1 MDEQSNQQ
9 GQSQQGFFDGN
20 PRQMFVFGLVSGIAA
35 VLLTNNFLGLSYA
48 APDGNNDNNAAA
60 IVDNN
65 GETGVPTTATTT
77 KLSQAVSDDDHVRGD
92 LDSAKVVMVEYSDFQ
107 CPYCERHHPTLEQ
120 VFDQYGEDIA
130 WVYRHFPLSFHPNA
144 EPAALAS
151 ECADEQGKFW
161 EFADA
166 MFEGQTGN
174 LDGSA
179 ATASA
184 FFVATAEDLGLNIS
198 KFNSCVSS
206 NKYQDKVDADS
217 ASGRASGVN
226 GTPATFINGVMV
238 TGSTGKSVGAAPAS
252 VFTSVIDAALAE

>member
-1 MDEQSNQQ
+1 MEDE
-9 GQSQQGFFDGN
+9 GKQQGFFDGN

-48 APDGNNDNNAAA
+48 KSTANTGAVIAAGNTA
-60 IVDNN
+60 
-65 GETGVPTTATTT
+65 GTTTTPTTTTTT
-77 KLSQAVSDDDHVRGD
+77 KLSLAPSSSDHVRGD
-92 LDSAKVVMVEYSDFQ
+92 LEDAQVIMVEYSDFQ

-120 VFDQYGEDIA
+120 VFDTYGDDIA

-144 EPAALAS
+144 KPAALAS
-151 ECADEQGKFW
+151 ECANEQGKFW

-166 MFEGQTGN
+166 MFAGQTGG

-184 FFVATAEDLGLNIS
+184 FFVSAAEELGLDIA

-206 NKYQDKVDADS
+206 NKYQSKVDADM
-217 ASGRASGVN
+217 ASGRASGVD

-252 VFTSVIDAALAE
+252 VFTSVIDAALGN

>member
-1 MDEQSNQQ
+1 MDEQSK
-9 GQSQQGFFDGN
+9 QQGFFDGN

-48 APDGNNDNNAAA
+48 QNGGNDDVAVVDDG
-60 IVDNN
+60 
-65 GETGVPTTATTT
+65 GEEPIVPTVTTT
-77 KLSQAVSDDDHVRGD
+77 KLSEAVNDDDHVRGD
-92 LDSAKVVMVEYSDFQ
+92 LDSAKIVMVEYSDFQ
-107 CPYCERHHPTLEQ
+107 CPYCERHHPTLQQ
-120 VFDQYGEDIA
+120 VFDQYGDDIV
-130 WVYRHFPLSFHPNA
+130 WVYRHYPLSFHPNA

-151 ECADEQGKFW
+151 ECAAEQNKFW

-184 FFVATAEDLGLNIS
+184 FFTSTAKDLGLNMS
-198 KFNSCVSS
+198 KFESCVSS
-206 NKYQDKVDADS
+206 KKYQDKVDADM
-217 ASGRASGVN
+217 ASGSASGVN
-226 GTPATFINGVMV
+226 GTPATFINGVLV

-252 VFTSVIDAALAE
+252 VFTSVIDAALNE